1 MIMTQNGI
9 LLKGLLNLCGGPD
22 CWTAAPV
29 HLSILI
35 VTDKGGGIIT
45 PYSSRLVGDGR
56 PKGNF
61 GGFLAKNLGRNLGEI
76 ACFGRKI
83 LLASDLNRR

>member
-1 MIMTQNGI
+1 MLSRDCLTSA
-9 LLKGLLNLCGGPD
+9 GGQIAGP
-22 CWTAAPV
+22 PV